1 MKTLKKILSLLHQ
14 TFMMNILNRST
25 IDLMAF
31 SLENNLDLK
40 SLIKK
45 KDSSWKSPIFGINR
59 DWMVDALEEGRAYES
74 FLLKSMYVNAFSKT
88 DALVDRIF
96 SQELKFNSNL
106 ALQKFLMTDYY
117 DKKRVLETNYETRNE
132 RFNESL
138 FKYEYLLTVPESVY
152 KYDGL
157 INRIEI
163 DYSHCKDSYER
174 DDLLKHIIEKTFTE
188 FELPTLA
195 REYYKFELKRQLFT
209 QTHNLPEIFNLTDIV
224 KDFNTTLRKLRNQL
238 VHPKSGFT
246 FVGLELQDIRDIY
259 YCSDLIEYSLIWNLA
274 FHSFPD
280 AVEILDFDWES
291 IQN

>member
-1 MKTLKKILSLLHQ
+1 
-14 TFMMNILNRST
+14 MMNILNRST

-174 DDLLKHIIEKTFTE
+174 DDLLKNIIEKTFTE

-259 YCSDLIEYSLIWNLA
+259 YYSDLIEYSLIWNLA

>member
-152 KYDGL
+152 KYD
-157 INRIEI
+157 
-163 DYSHCKDSYER
+163 D
-174 DDLLKHIIEKTFTE
+174 
-188 FELPTLA
+188 P
-195 REYYKFELKRQLFT
+195 LKREEFL
-209 QTHNLPEIFNLTDIV
+209 
-224 KDFNTTLRKLRNQL
+224 
-238 VHPKSGFT
+238 
-246 FVGLELQDIRDIY
+246 
-259 YCSDLIEYSLIWNLA
+259 
-274 FHSFPD
+274 
-280 AVEILDFDWES
+280 
-291 IQN
+291 

>member
-174 DDLLKHIIEKTFTE
+174 DDLLKNIIEKTFTE

-259 YCSDLIEYSLIWNLA
+259 YYSDLIEYSLIWNLA